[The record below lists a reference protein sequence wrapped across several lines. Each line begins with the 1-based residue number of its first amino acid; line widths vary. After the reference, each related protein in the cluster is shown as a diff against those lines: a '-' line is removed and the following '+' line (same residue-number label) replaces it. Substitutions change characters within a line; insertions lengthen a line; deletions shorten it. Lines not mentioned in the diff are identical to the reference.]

1 LNFPHPIYFVH
12 RGLSDWPELID
23 GTKLLDPEQ
32 CPERFING
40 RDCWTIQ
47 TYLHL
52 KCRGNP
58 VKLVS
63 EFVPGQI
70 NFVHYDDLLLKSRPD
85 KAFVVG
91 VQPDRPRP
99 GAVDLRVTQNKLQ
112 VQNENDHYMVFWP
125 QPGLRVRE
133 AQRGNRIERL
143 GYLGLAIYLGE
154 QFRNDA
160 FKKRLAELGMELVIR
175 EAAWT
180 DCTDLDAILAVR
192 QVSEFDLSIKP
203 PSKLINAWRA
213 GMPAL
218 LGVEPAYEQLRVS
231 PLDYFQTRT
240 PDDAIA
246 ALRRL
251 RDEEG
256 LMAQMIA
263 NGQKRCSEFSVDNL
277 ATRWETFFSGPVADA
292 YEKWKQEPSVLR
304 LFRFGFRAVE
314 HKRQRRRF
322 FKLIKT

>member
-1 LNFPHPIYFVH
+1 LNFRYPIHFVH
-12 RGLSDWPELID
+12 RGLKSWPELVD
-23 GTKLLDPEQ
+23 GATLLDPEQ

-40 RDCWTIQ
+40 ADCWTIQ

-52 KCRGNP
+52 KRRGNP
-58 VKLVS
+58 VKLVP
-63 EFVPGQI
+63 EFAPGEI

-85 KAFVVG
+85 RAFVVG

-99 GAVDLRVTQNKLQ
+99 GAVDFRVVQNKLQ
-112 VQNENDHYMVFWP
+112 VQTKNDHYMVFWP

-133 AQRGNRIERL
+133 TQRGNRIERL

-175 EAAWT
+175 ENAWT

-192 QVSEFDLSIKP
+192 QVSDFDLSIKP
-203 PSKLINAWRA
+203 PSKLVNAWRA

-218 LGVEPAYEQLRVS
+218 LGVEPAYEQLRLS
-231 PLDYFQTRT
+231 PLDYFQIRT

-251 RDEEG
+251 RDEAG
-256 LMAQMIA
+256 LREQMIE
-263 NGQKRCSEFSVDNL
+263 NGRKRCAEFSTDSL
-277 ATRWETFFSGPVADA
+277 AARWESLFSGPVTDA
-292 YEKWKQEPSVLR
+292 YERWKREFAPLR
-304 LFRFGFRAVE
+304 LVRFGFRALE
-314 HKRQRRRF
+314 HKRQRRKF
-322 FKLIKT
+322 FRLIKT